1 MMKILYITLE
11 NLSLHKGS
19 VVHVKEIVR
28 GLRKLGHRVGL
39 VACSLNK
46 SEKADHF
53 YNLNLM
59 NELPLKLLRVKKQPH
74 AVSSIFLFLFLLWI
88 LPQYDIIYARDY
100 HTVIAAYFPRVLFK
114 KKLVFEINGIANEEQ
129 KLKSRSFLNG
139 ILVFLIQKAEKIA
152 GRCSDRIVSVTP
164 QIVSY
169 LMTNFCCPFN
179 KVEVIGNAADTKKFK
194 PINDESLL
202 REQKERR
209 GIEKEEVVIAFVG
222 NLARWQGVSIL
233 VESAIGLLSQGQKMK
248 LLLVGDGP
256 LKKDLMRKVLESEF
270 EKEFIFTGMLDY
282 EDIPFFINLA
292 DICVAPFIFKRNQ
305 VTGVSPLKVFEY
317 MACGKPVVCS
327 RIEGLEFVETEGV
340 GYLVEPEDIK
350 DLQEKLLDLI
360 RDPEKRIAMG
370 REGLHLVR
378 EKFDWG
384 LKVTKIEKILLKTL
398 A

>member
-1 MMKILYITLE
+1 MRILYITLE
-11 NLSLHKGS
+11 NMSLHKGS
-19 VVHVKEIVR
+19 VVHVKEIVS
-28 GLRKLGHRVGL
+28 GLRRLGHHVGL
-39 VACSLNK
+39 VASSLNK
-46 SEKADHF
+46 SEKADRF
-53 YNLNLM
+53 YNLNAPTFFL
-59 NELPLKLLRVKKQPH
+59 LKLFRFKKQPYII
-74 AVSSIFLFLFLLWI
+74 SSIFLFIYLLRT
-88 LPQYDIIYARDY
+88 LSRYDIIYARDY